1 MRKFIL
7 NLLSV
12 VAWIYQAVCVLS
24 IVMSVVV
31 TGFMIFVV
39 SQPDIRTEVQKGFH
53 QEIGVSMSN
62 STMWWI
68 TVSLFGFM
76 FVGFFAQFFICHYAR
91 AIIKNIKKEIYF
103 ALNTMQYLKRLLI
116 SVAVYVGFTVVYYII
131 IFCNFATFSA
141 MSKRYAG
148 DVTSNFLYPS
158 SITNGLLFLAVLYVV
173 YLVFKYG
180 MKVQEDAD
188 SII

>member
-1 MRKFIL
+1 MKKFIL

-12 VAWIYQAVCVLS
+12 VAWIYQAFCVLS
-24 IVMSVVV
+24 IVMSVVI
-31 TGFMIFVV
+31 TGLMIFVV
-39 SQPDIRTEVQKGFH
+39 FQPDIRVEVQKGLRH
-53 QEIGVSMSN
+53 GMSLSD

-68 TVSLFGFM
+68 IFGLFAFM

-91 AIIKNIKKEIYF
+91 SIIKNIKQEIYF
-103 ALNTMQYLKRLLI
+103 AVNNLQLLKRLLI
-116 SVAVYVGFTVVYYII
+116 SVAVYVVITIVYYII
-131 IFCNFATFSA
+131 IFCNYSTLLA
-141 MSKRYAG
+141 MSKYSKNKVA
-148 DVTSNFLYPS
+148 SNILYPT

-173 YLVFKYG
+173 YVVFEYG